1 MTPFELIITSML
13 ATGLIAALVVVRQWQ
28 RERRFRLRDQ
38 LESEE
43 RRRAEERE
51 FQKQQLA
58 TEEERLKEQQEREEM
73 RRYEERIQRE
83 EESLRQAVGP
93 GSGGYIV
100 VDLPQEKRS
109 LFHDL
114 LKGFEEYARLK
125 GYSVSFSID
134 STYQD
139 KIAFKFTI
147 NNDSVN
153 VGPDRVR
160 RDFKEYI
167 DRVQSGDDLA
177 DLPVI
182 ASIEEHNL
190 LLTILR
196 NRISFL
202 QHSYT
207 LQKNAIDFYERLL
220 RNLPAGAVV
229 SPPNLIVQTGGLMD
243 SRRYVSNQSSKLIQG
258 DANTYTDQSVD
269 ASVTI
274 GRSFNE
280 RRPQIEA
287 LAHLIAELKK
297 DASQSV
303 EKDAVVRD
311 FERVKD
317 ELEDQTEPDRSRVR
331 QWLDRAKTSIEALK
345 LGNDAL
351 QLIND
356 VLTSFGV
363 GPLAGS

>member
-1 MTPFELIITSML
+1 MPISDLLNATLL
-13 ATGLIAALVVVRQWQ
+13 LTGLLVAGFFLLEWR
-28 RERRFRLRDQ
+28 RERRFQFRHQ
-38 LESEE
+38 MESEE

-51 FQKQQLA
+51 LREQQLA
-58 TEEERLKEQQEREEM
+58 IEEQRRKEQQEREEM

-93 GSGGYIV
+93 GSGGYIII
-100 VDLPQEKRS
+100 DLPQEKRP

-125 GYSVSFSID
+125 GYSVSFSVD

-147 NNDSVN
+147 NTDSVN

-160 RDFKEYI
+160 RDFQDYI

-182 ASIEEHNL
+182 TSIEEHNL
-190 LLTILR
+190 LVTILR

-202 QHSYT
+202 QHSYN
-207 LQKNAIDFYERLL
+207 LQKNAVDFYQRLL

-243 SRRYVSNQSSKLIQG
+243 SRRYISNQSSKLIQG
-258 DANTYTDQSVD
+258 DANTNTDQSVD

-274 GRSFNE
+274 GGSFNE
-280 RRPQIEA
+280 RRGQIEA
-287 LAHLIAELKK
+287 LARLITELKK
-297 DASQSV
+297 DGSESV
-303 EKDAVVRD
+303 EKDGVVRH

-345 LGNDAL
+345 LGKDTL
-351 QLIND
+351 QLINE